1 MFISFSALIAKGDN
15 AKKKV
20 QNCSS
25 QVASSRMQGAAP
37 PRARSSATGFQLKLW
52 QGLKGSY

>member
-1 MFISFSALIAKGDN
+1 MHMFISFSALIAKGDN

-25 QVASSRMQGAAP
+25 QVASSRMRGAAP

-52 QGLKGSY
+52 QGL